1 VPTPSPAAA
10 ARLAAFATLVAAWL
24 LAAAPAA
31 ASLTLSYDF
40 DSLVAEAD
48 GIVHARV
55 VGQRSEWA
63 EERIVTRVDLQVIEC
78 LEGPWAAGEVVTI
91 ERLGGAVGNLAMRVP
106 GTAEF
111 LDGEEV
117 VVFLRAVG
125 EARPPMVLGM
135 AQGKFTVVAD
145 PVVATPM
152 VTRSLDGLGIVD
164 PDDLQ
169 VTEPIADVDLR
180 SPRLSDVLV
189 NARGTGEPVAIP
201 LETFLQEI
209 RLTLG
214 RETP

>member
-1 VPTPSPAAA
+1 MSS
-10 ARLAAFATLVAAWL
+10 LAATARNATLATLAVAWL
-24 LAAAPAA
+24 LAAAPAT

-55 VGQRSEWA
+55 VGQRSGWV
-63 EERIVTRVDLQVIEC
+63 EERIVTWVDLQVVEC

-91 ERLGGAVGNLAMRVP
+91 AQLGGVVGDLAMRVP

-111 LDGEEV
+111 LGGEEV
-117 VVFLRAVG
+117 VVFLRLVG
-125 EARPPMVLGM
+125 EERQPMVLGM

-145 PVVATPM
+145 PLTVTPM
-152 VTRSLDGLGIVD
+152 VTRSLDGLGIID
-164 PDDLQ
+164 PEALQ

-189 NARGTGEPVAIP
+189 DARGTGEPVAIP
-201 LETFLQEI
+201 LDTFLQDI

-214 RETP
+214 QEAP